1 MNACLSIAHWVALV
15 VGRRRF
21 GARLRCGAWLGLV
34 CLAAG
39 ARAEWRLAETAQV
52 DSGGVFLAQIATA
65 TNGTAVPHL
74 QVADAPAPSQTLVLT
89 RTQVLAALA
98 RAHWPA
104 GVSNLC
110 GAERV
115 RITRKLRSLPEAEVR
130 ELLTAT
136 LQREH
141 LRDRGEL
148 ELRFTRPWRDV
159 KVPDE
164 PFVLKVVDLP
174 ASGIS
179 PSLILRF
186 ELRNEREV
194 FGAWQVAAQA
204 KVWREVY
211 VAGTALRRGDVL
223 AESDLARERRD
234 VLTLRDA
241 LETLPGRGLELEVL
255 ENLAVGA
262 PLTSR
267 AVRLK
272 PVVSRGQ
279 LVAASVVSGALTI
292 ALKVEVLEDG
302 APGQWVRVRNPQSK
316 RELRGKVQHEQSIL
330 IEL

>member
-1 MNACLSIAHWVALV
+1 MNSGLSLV
-15 VGRRRF
+15 PKSAPVSGGARV
-21 GARLRCGAWLGLV
+21 GARLRRWACLGLL

-39 ARAEWRLAETAQV
+39 ARAEWRLVETAQV
-52 DSGGVFLAQIATA
+52 DSAGVFLEQIAAA
-65 TNGTAVPHL
+65 TNGAALPHL
-74 QVADAPAPSQTLVLT
+74 RLADAPAPSQTLLLT
-89 RTQVLAALA
+89 RAQVLAALA

-115 RITRKLRSLPEAEVR
+115 RITRKLRVLPEAEVR

-148 ELRFTRPWRDV
+148 ELRFTRPWGDV

-186 ELRNEREV
+186 ELRNDREV

-211 VAGTALRRGDVL
+211 VAGTGLKRGDVL

-241 LETLPGRGLELEVL
+241 LETLPGRGLELEVQ
-255 ENLAVGA
+255 ENLAAGA

-279 LVAASVVSGALTI
+279 LVAANVVSGALTI

-316 RELRGKVQHEQSIL
+316 RELRGKVQNEQSIL